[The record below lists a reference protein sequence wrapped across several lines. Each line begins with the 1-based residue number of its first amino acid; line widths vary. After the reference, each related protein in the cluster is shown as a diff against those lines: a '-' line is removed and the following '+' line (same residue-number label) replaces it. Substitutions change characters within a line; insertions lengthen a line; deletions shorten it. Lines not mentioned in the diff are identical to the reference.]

1 MEAEAD
7 TAEDIQDTVED
18 GTTEMEEG
26 NVVAVDTVVGS
37 VEDLEEAWRVS
48 QIEKVVDRTENE
60 AVEPKVLRSLR
71 GLRHRPPR
79 VEDVVRS

>member
-7 TAEDIQDTVED
+7 TAEDIQDIVED

-37 VEDLEEAWRVS
+37 VGDLEVTWSLS
-48 QIEKVVDRTENE
+48 QIEEVVDRTETE
-60 AVEPKVLRSLR
+60 AVEPKIIEVSAGAETSASL
-71 GLRHRPPR
+71 
-79 VEDVVRS
+79 S

>member
-26 NVVAVDTVVGS
+26 NVVAVDTVVGC
-37 VEDLEEAWRVS
+37 VLYLEVTWRSLS
-48 QIEKVVDRTENE
+48 QIEEVVDRTEIE
-60 AVEPKVLRSLR
+60 AVEPKGIELSA
-71 GLRHRPPR
+71 
-79 VEDVVRS
+79 EAETSAS

>member
-18 GTTEMEEG
+18 DTTEMEEG

-37 VEDLEEAWRVS
+37 VGDLEEARRVS
-48 QIEKVVDRTENE
+48 QIEEVVDRTETE
-60 AVEPKVLRSLR
+60 AVEPKVIELSA
-71 GLRHRPPR
+71 
-79 VEDVVRS
+79 EAETSAS

>member
-1 MEAEAD
+1 VMEAEAD

-37 VEDLEEAWRVS
+37 VGDLEEARRVS
-48 QIEKVVDRTENE
+48 QIEEVVDRTETE
-60 AVEPKVLRSLR
+60 AVEPKIIELCAEAETSA
-71 GLRHRPPR
+71 
-79 VEDVVRS
+79 S

>member
-7 TAEDIQDTVED
+7 IAEDIQDTVED

-37 VEDLEEAWRVS
+37 VGDLEEARRVS
-48 QIEKVVDRTENE
+48 QIEEVVDRIETE
-60 AVEPKVLRSLR
+60 AVEPKVIELSA
-71 GLRHRPPR
+71 
-79 VEDVVRS
+79 EAETSAS

>member
-18 GTTEMEEG
+18 GTTEMED

-37 VEDLEEAWRVS
+37 VGDLEVTWRLS
-48 QIEKVVDRTENE
+48 QIEEVVDRTETE
-60 AVEPKVLRSLR
+60 AVEPKVIELSA
-71 GLRHRPPR
+71 
-79 VEDVVRS
+79 EAETSAS

>member
-37 VEDLEEAWRVS
+37 VGDLEVTWRLS
-48 QIEKVVDRTENE
+48 QIEEVVDRTETE
-60 AVEPKVLRSLR
+60 AVEPKVIELSA
-71 GLRHRPPR
+71 
-79 VEDVVRS
+79 EAETSAS